1 MSVAYVPSLQHEPER
16 PYTLQL
22 SAEERATVLSALLA
36 HSVMLFSASDRQ
48 DFAGRADAAAD
59 LYRDGYVL
67 SRVELRLRAAT

>member
-1 MSVAYVPSLQHEPER
+1 MSVAYVPSRKHEPER
-16 PYTLQL
+16 PYTLRL
-22 SAEERATVLSALLA
+22 SAEERATVQSALLA

-48 DFAGRADAAAD
+48 DAAGRGDAAAD

>member
-1 MSVAYVPSLQHEPER
+1 MSVAYVPSLKHEPER

-48 DFAGRADAAAD
+48 DAAGRSDAAAD